1 MKLLVR
7 KKFCFK
13 LLERGIS
20 SIEDRKS
27 VFFYLNLGLFLL
39 LYIYN
44 RIEEVPR
51 TQLVAKDFGRIF

>member
-27 VFFYLNLGLFLL
+27 VFFFTSILVFFFY
-39 LYIYN
+39 YIYN